1 MEYVDKGM
9 YTEGNILCKMIL
21 FTYNEVVLIFF
32 NRDVWMISN
41 LYLNSDKSSDIRET
55 VGAKQKTF
63 AITHPMASLANLPTN
78 DFWESRKS

>member
-1 MEYVDKGM
+1 
-9 YTEGNILCKMIL
+9 
-21 FTYNEVVLIFF
+21 
-32 NRDVWMISN
+32 MISN

-78 DFWESRKS
+78 DF